1 MGALPFLVPPQSLHV
16 LKLKLWRFGQVKSQH
31 LLTYFITQHAFF
43 HQPVII
49 SCCHL
54 AVVNYFELDRWAP
67 LGPALA
73 AEERTAASLGEA
85 RNPAEVGTAFA
96 SSTGCSIRRPPS
108 AARTSASAAGRT
120 PVAAAAHSAPL
131 AATAGS
137 FPFSVCFP
145 RVHPTRPSFGLRS
158 HNTSSPIATGSEPA
172 KRTTAQASAEL
183 KAVRSTIRRPCFGS
197 LVGLGEALAA
207 VDTFGAEQA
216 VAAAD

>member
-1 MGALPFLVPPQSLHV
+1 VALWP
-16 LKLKLWRFGQVKSQH
+16 GQVST
-31 LLTYFITQHAFF
+31 LTYILHHATRFF

-73 AEERTAASLGEA
+73 AERTAASLGEA
-85 RNPAEVGTAFA
+85 RNPTEVGIAFA
-96 SSTGCSIRRPPS
+96 SSTGCSIRRLPS

-145 RVHPTRPSFGLRS
+145 RVHPARPSFGLRS

-183 KAVRSTIRRPCFGS
+183 KAVRSTIKRPCFGS

>member
-1 MGALPFLVPPQSLHV
+1 VALWP
-16 LKLKLWRFGQVKSQH
+16 GQVST
-31 LLTYFITQHAFF
+31 LTYILHHATRFF

-73 AEERTAASLGEA
+73 AERTAASLGEA
-85 RNPAEVGTAFA
+85 RNPTEVGIAFA

-145 RVHPTRPSFGLRS
+145 RVHPARPSFGLRS

-183 KAVRSTIRRPCFGS
+183 KAVRSTIKRPCFGS

-216 VAAAD
+216 EAAAD

>member
-1 MGALPFLVPPQSLHV
+1 VALWP
-16 LKLKLWRFGQVKSQH
+16 GQVST
-31 LLTYFITQHAFF
+31 LTYILHHATRFF

-73 AEERTAASLGEA
+73 AERTAASLGEA
-85 RNPAEVGTAFA
+85 RNPTEVGIAFA

-183 KAVRSTIRRPCFGS
+183 KAVRSTIKRPCFGS

>member
-1 MGALPFLVPPQSLHV
+1 MALWP
-16 LKLKLWRFGQVKSQH
+16 GQVST
-31 LLTYFITQHAFF
+31 LTYILHHATRFF

-73 AEERTAASLGEA
+73 AERTAASLGEA
-85 RNPAEVGTAFA
+85 RNPTEVGIAFA

-145 RVHPTRPSFGLRS
+145 RVHPARPSFGLRS

-183 KAVRSTIRRPCFGS
+183 KAVRSTIKRPCFGS